1 MWKLKSIEA
10 ENLCAFRSLAYT
22 LQQGVTT
29 LIFGNNKDND
39 SQQSNGAGKSA
50 LLECIAVG
58 LTGSPLRKIRTEEII
73 NDAAE
78 QCRIILHLAND
89 ASNEELIIARSI
101 PRKGASTVACKLY
114 RGGELVTTDEAVQ
127 HSVDAYNKYILEKL
141 GITREEL
148 LNNFILSKY
157 RYEDF
162 LSSSDKEKKEIINRF
177 SNGILVDEAI
187 ARVEEDI
194 EPLSSE
200 QQKIDLELAGID
212 GRIEMLQEQ
221 IAKEVAAGEERG
233 RNRETRIAELEEAIA
248 SKREYIRTHKET
260 LTGIDATIAEVDK
273 ADKELQALESSDTS
287 LEECLKAIDA
297 VMTLL
302 PDARRTDWNHTLKLK
317 KEDLLLAQS
326 SLENLDASV
335 NHAEA
340 VLKEKYDAFEKFK
353 VQYTDFVTQ
362 YGDKCEEYSTRLQ
375 EIDKTL
381 RSLALRLEELRRKR
395 RVISAGIDEL
405 SNKLAGSIICPK
417 CGHEFL
423 VAQPNFDIEAGTK
436 ELRLRQQQLSEI
448 NGNIEAEQNSSEEAE
463 MQQSKLN
470 RERRTMDSDRS
481 RWEQELSDHER
492 AVCSATSEVE
502 RAEHNRKR
510 TKAEVAAMQDEID
523 SIRRKAFDEF
533 FGNIDERNA
542 TLSRERRKIV
552 EDIRSAECAIET
564 LQETIREVNEMAAED
579 LTLSLRKT
587 LDQEKQRSMETAKRK
602 FEVDDKVR
610 ALEVQRER
618 FVQFK
623 TYLANT
629 KIEALSRITNEFLIG
644 IGSDIRI
651 RFDGYTVLKSG
662 KVREKISISLLRDGV
677 DCGSFGKFS
686 AGEAARVNLATIL
699 AMQKLVNAN
708 CDDEKGLDLLV
719 LDEILEAVD
728 EAGLSSMFDAL
739 NALGGTVLV
748 VSHGNVAEGYP
759 HKLVITKENGESRI
773 GE

>member
-58 LTGSPLRKIRTEEII
+58 LTGSPLRKIRSEEII

-78 QCRIILHLAND
+78 QCCITLHLAND

-127 HSVDAYNKYILEKL
+127 HSVDAYNKYVLEKL
-141 GITREEL
+141 GITRDEL

-187 ARVEEDI
+187 ACVEEDI

-233 RNRETRIAELEEAIA
+233 RSREIRIAELEEAIA

-353 VQYTDFVTQ
+353 VQYTDFVTH

-375 EIDKTL
+375 EIEKTL
-381 RSLALRLEELRRKR
+381 RSLASRLEELRRKR
-395 RVISAGIDEL
+395 RVISVGIDEL
-405 SNKLAGSIICPK
+405 SNKLAGSITCPK

-448 NGNIEAEQNSSEEAE
+448 NGNIEAEQNSTEETE

-470 RERRTMDSDRS
+470 SERRTLDSDRS

-502 RAEHNRKR
+502 RAEHNRRR

-542 TLSRERRKIV
+542 ALSREHRKIV

-587 LDQEKQRSMETAKRK
+587 LEQEKQRSMETAKRK

-739 NALGGTVLV
+739 NALGSTVLV

>member
-127 HSVDAYNKYILEKL
+127 HSVDAYNKYILDKL

-381 RSLALRLEELRRKR
+381 RNLASRLEELRRKR

-405 SNKLAGSIICPK
+405 SNKLAGSITCPK

-470 RERRTMDSDRS
+470 SERRTLDSDRS

-502 RAEHNRKR
+502 RAEHNRRR

-542 TLSRERRKIV
+542 TLSRERRKIA

-587 LDQEKQRSMETAKRK
+587 LEQEKQRSMETAKRK

>member
-58 LTGSPLRKIRTEEII
+58 LTGSPLRKIRSEEII

-78 QCRIILHLAND
+78 QCCITLHLAND

-127 HSVDAYNKYILEKL
+127 HSVDAYNKYVLEKL
-141 GITREEL
+141 GITRDEL

-187 ARVEEDI
+187 ACVEEDI

-233 RNRETRIAELEEAIA
+233 RSREIRIAELEEAIA

-353 VQYTDFVTQ
+353 VQYTDFVTH

-375 EIDKTL
+375 EIEKTL
-381 RSLALRLEELRRKR
+381 RSLASRLEELRRKR
-395 RVISAGIDEL
+395 RVISVGIDEL
-405 SNKLAGSIICPK
+405 SNKLAGSITCPK

-448 NGNIEAEQNSSEEAE
+448 NGNIEAEQNSTEETE

-470 RERRTMDSDRS
+470 SERRTLDSDRS

-502 RAEHNRKR
+502 RAEHNRRR

-542 TLSRERRKIV
+542 ALSREHRKIV

-587 LDQEKQRSMETAKRK
+587 LEQEKQRSMETAKRK

-623 TYLANT
+623 TNLANT

>member
-260 LTGIDATIAEVDK
+260 RTGIDATIAEVEK

-353 VQYTDFVTQ
+353 VQYTDFVTR

-381 RSLALRLEELRRKR
+381 RNLASRLEELRRKR
-395 RVISAGIDEL
+395 RVISSGIDEL
-405 SNKLAGSIICPK
+405 SNKLAGSITCPK

-470 RERRTMDSDRS
+470 SECRTLDSDRS

-502 RAEHNRKR
+502 RAEHNRRR
-510 TKAEVAAMQDEID
+510 TKAEVATMQDEID

-587 LDQEKQRSMETAKRK
+587 LEQEKQRSMETAKRK

>member
-221 IAKEVAAGEERG
+221 IAKEVAVGEERG
-233 RNRETRIAELEEAIA
+233 RSRETRIAELEEAIA

-340 VLKEKYDAFEKFK
+340 VLKEKYEAFEKFK

-375 EIDKTL
+375 EIDRTL
-381 RSLALRLEELRRKR
+381 RNLASRLEELRRKR

-405 SNKLAGSIICPK
+405 SNKLAGSITCPK

-587 LDQEKQRSMETAKRK
+587 LEQEKRRSMETAKRK

-677 DCGSFGKFS
+677 ECGSFGKFS

>member
-58 LTGSPLRKIRTEEII
+58 LTGSPLRKIRSEEII

-78 QCRIILHLAND
+78 QCHITIYITND

-101 PRKGASTVACKLY
+101 PRKGASAVACKLY

-233 RNRETRIAELEEAIA
+233 RSRETRITELEEAIA

-273 ADKELQALESSDTS
+273 ADKELQALESSDTY

-362 YGDKCEEYSTRLQ
+362 YGDRCEEYSTRLQ

-381 RSLALRLEELRRKR
+381 RNLASRLEELRRKR

-405 SNKLAGSIICPK
+405 SNKLAGSITCPK
-417 CGHEFL
+417 CGHKFL

-470 RERRTMDSDRS
+470 SERRTLDSDRS

-492 AVCSATSEVE
+492 AVCCATSEVE
-502 RAEHNRKR
+502 RAEHNRRR
-510 TKAEVAAMQDEID
+510 TKAEVAAMQDDID
-523 SIRRKAFDEF
+523 SIRRKVFDEM
-533 FGNIDERNA
+533 FGIIDERNA
-542 TLSRERRKIV
+542 VLNRERRKIV

-564 LQETIREVNEMAAED
+564 LQETIREVNEMATED
-579 LTLSLRKT
+579 LTLSLHKT
-587 LDQEKQRSMETAKRK
+587 LEQEKQRSMETAKRK

-651 RFDGYTVLKSG
+651 RIDGYTVLKSG

-759 HKLVITKENGESRI
+759 HKLLITKENGESRI

>member
-1 MWKLKSIEA
+1 MWRLKSIEA

-101 PRKGASTVACKLY
+101 PRKGASTVACELY

-221 IAKEVAAGEERG
+221 IANEVAAGEERG
-233 RNRETRIAELEEAIA
+233 RSRETRITELEEAIA

-302 PDARRTDWNHTLKLK
+302 PNARRTDWNHTLKLK
-317 KEDLLLAQS
+317 KEDLLLAHS

-362 YGDKCEEYSTRLQ
+362 YGDKCEEYSSRLQ

-381 RSLALRLEELRRKR
+381 RSLASRLEELRRKR

-405 SNKLAGSIICPK
+405 SNKLAGSITCPK

-470 RERRTMDSDRS
+470 SERRTLDNDRS

-523 SIRRKAFDEF
+523 SIRRKVFDEL
-533 FGNIDERNA
+533 FGFIDERNA

-564 LQETIREVNEMAAED
+564 LQETIREVNEMATED

-587 LDQEKQRSMETAKRK
+587 LEQEKQRSMETAKRK
-602 FEVDDKVR
+602 FEIDDKVR

>member
-101 PRKGASTVACKLY
+101 PRKGASIVACKLY

-302 PDARRTDWNHTLKLK
+302 PNARRTDWNHTLKLK

-340 VLKEKYDAFEKFK
+340 ILKEKYDAFEKFK

-381 RSLALRLEELRRKR
+381 RSLASRLEELRRKR

-405 SNKLAGSIICPK
+405 SNKLAGSITCPK

-470 RERRTMDSDRS
+470 SERRTLDSDRS

-502 RAEHNRKR
+502 RAEHNRRR

-587 LDQEKQRSMETAKRK
+587 LEQEKQRSMETAKRK

-708 CDDEKGLDLLV
+708 CDDEKGLDLLCIDEV
-719 LDEILEAVD
+719 LDAIDAD
-728 EAGLSSMFDAL
+728 GLACVFAEL
-739 NALGGTVLV
+739 NQLGITALV
-748 VSHGNVAEGYP
+748 VSHGSIAENYP
-759 HKLVITKENGESRI
+759 YKLEIIKENGASYI
-773 GE
+773 S

>member
-233 RNRETRIAELEEAIA
+233 RNRETRITELEEAIA

-260 LTGIDATIAEVDK
+260 LSTIDATIAEVDT

-317 KEDLLLAQS
+317 KEDLLLAQA

-335 NHAEA
+335 NHAET

-353 VQYTDFVTQ
+353 VQYTDFVTH

-375 EIDKTL
+375 EIEKTL
-381 RSLALRLEELRRKR
+381 RSLASRLEELRRKR
-395 RVISAGIDEL
+395 RVIYAGIDEL
-405 SNKLAGSIICPK
+405 SNKLAGSITCPK

-470 RERRTMDSDRS
+470 SERRTLDSDRS

-542 TLSRERRKIV
+542 TLSRDRRKIV

-587 LDQEKQRSMETAKRK
+587 LEQEKQRSMETAKRK

>member
-78 QCRIILHLAND
+78 LCRIILHLAND

-127 HSVDAYNKYILEKL
+127 HSVDAYNKYILGKL

-162 LSSSDKEKKEIINRF
+162 LSSADKEKKEIINRF

-221 IAKEVAAGEERG
+221 IANEVAAGEERG
-233 RNRETRIAELEEAIA
+233 RSRETRIAELEEAIA

-260 LTGIDATIAEVDK
+260 LTGIDTTIAKVDK

-287 LEECLKAIDA
+287 LEECLKTIDA

-317 KEDLLLAQS
+317 KEDLLLAQA

-353 VQYTDFVTQ
+353 VEYTDFVTH

-381 RSLALRLEELRRKR
+381 RNLASRLEELRRKR

-405 SNKLAGSIICPK
+405 SNKLAGSITCPK

-448 NGNIEAEQNSSEEAE
+448 NGNIEAEQNSTEEAE

-470 RERRTMDSDRS
+470 SERRTLDSDRS

-492 AVCSATSEVE
+492 AVCCATSEVE
-502 RAEHNRKR
+502 RAEHNRRR

-542 TLSRERRKIV
+542 ALSRECRKIV

-587 LDQEKQRSMETAKRK
+587 LEQEKQRSMETAKRK

>member
-73 NDAAE
+73 NDTAE

-89 ASNEELIIARSI
+89 ASNEELILARSI
-101 PRKGASTVACKLY
+101 SRKGASTVACKLY
-114 RGGELVTTDEAVQ
+114 RGGKLVTTDEAVQ

-221 IAKEVAAGEERG
+221 ISKEVAAGEERG
-233 RNRETRIAELEEAIA
+233 RSRETRIAELEEAIA
-248 SKREYIRTHKET
+248 SKREYIRTHKEA
-260 LTGIDATIAEVDK
+260 LAGIDATIAEVDK

-326 SLENLDASV
+326 SLENLEASV

-362 YGDKCEEYSTRLQ
+362 YGDKCEEYSSRLQ

-381 RSLALRLEELRRKR
+381 SSLASRLEELRRKR

-405 SNKLAGSIICPK
+405 SNKLAGSITCPK
-417 CGHEFL
+417 CGYEFL

-448 NGNIEAEQNSSEEAE
+448 NGNIEAEQNSSEETE

-470 RERRTMDSDRS
+470 SERRTLDSDRS

-502 RAEHNRKR
+502 RAEHNRRR

-587 LDQEKQRSMETAKRK
+587 LEQEKQRSMETAKRK

-610 ALEVQRER
+610 ALEVQCER

>member
-22 LQQGVTT
+22 PQQGVTT

-233 RNRETRIAELEEAIA
+233 RSRETRIAELEEAIA

-353 VQYTDFVTQ
+353 VEYTDFVTQ

-381 RSLALRLEELRRKR
+381 RNLASRLEELRRKR

-405 SNKLAGSIICPK
+405 SNKLAGSITCPK

-470 RERRTMDSDRS
+470 SERRTLDSDRS

-510 TKAEVAAMQDEID
+510 TKAEVTAMQDEID

-542 TLSRERRKIV
+542 TLSRERRRIV

-587 LDQEKQRSMETAKRK
+587 LEQEKQRSMETAKRK

>member
-58 LTGSPLRKIRTEEII
+58 LTGSPLRKIRSEEII

-78 QCRIILHLAND
+78 QCCITLHLAND

-127 HSVDAYNKYILEKL
+127 HSVDAYNKYVLEKL
-141 GITREEL
+141 GITRDEL

-187 ARVEEDI
+187 ACVEEDI

-233 RNRETRIAELEEAIA
+233 RSREIRIAELEEAIA

-381 RSLALRLEELRRKR
+381 RSLASRLEELRRKR

-405 SNKLAGSIICPK
+405 SNKLAGSITCPK

-436 ELRLRQQQLSEI
+436 EFRLRQQLLSEI

-470 RERRTMDSDRS
+470 SERRTLDSDRS

-587 LDQEKQRSMETAKRK
+587 LEQEKQRSMETAKRK

>member
-58 LTGSPLRKIRTEEII
+58 LTGSPLRKIRSEEII

-78 QCRIILHLAND
+78 QCCITLHLAND

-141 GITREEL
+141 GITRDEL

-233 RNRETRIAELEEAIA
+233 RNRESRIAELEEAIA

-260 LTGIDATIAEVDK
+260 LNGIDATIADVEK

-326 SLENLDASV
+326 SLENLDALV

-381 RSLALRLEELRRKR
+381 RSLASRLEELRRKR
-395 RVISAGIDEL
+395 RVISVGIDEL
-405 SNKLAGSIICPK
+405 SNKLAGSITCPK

-463 MQQSKLN
+463 MLQSKLN
-470 RERRTMDSDRS
+470 SERRTLDSDRS

-542 TLSRERRKIV
+542 KLSRERRKII

-579 LTLSLRKT
+579 LTLSLRRT
-587 LDQEKQRSMETAKRK
+587 LEQEKQRSMETAKRK

-739 NALGGTVLV
+739 NALGSTVLV

-759 HKLVITKENGESRI
+759 HKLIITKENGESRI

>member
-10 ENLCAFRSLAYT
+10 ENLCVFRSLAYT

-260 LTGIDATIAEVDK
+260 RTGIDATIAEVEK

-381 RSLALRLEELRRKR
+381 RNLASRLEELRRKR

-405 SNKLAGSIICPK
+405 SNKLAGSITCPQ

-448 NGNIEAEQNSSEEAE
+448 NSNIEAEQNSSEEAE

-470 RERRTMDSDRS
+470 SERRILDSDRS
-481 RWEQELSDHER
+481 RWEQKLSDHER

-542 TLSRERRKIV
+542 TLSRERRKII

-587 LDQEKQRSMETAKRK
+587 LEQEKQRSMETAKRK

>member
-114 RGGELVTTDEAVQ
+114 RGGELVTTDEAMQ

-221 IAKEVAAGEERG
+221 ITKEVAAGEERG
-233 RNRETRIAELEEAIA
+233 RTRETRIAELEEAIA

-260 LTGIDATIAEVDK
+260 LSTIDATIAEVDT

-353 VQYTDFVTQ
+353 VEYTDFVTQ

-381 RSLALRLEELRRKR
+381 RNLASRLEELRRKR
-395 RVISAGIDEL
+395 RVISSGIDEL
-405 SNKLAGSIICPK
+405 SNKLAGSITCPK

-448 NGNIEAEQNSSEEAE
+448 NGNIEAEQNSTEEAE

-470 RERRTMDSDRS
+470 SERRTLDSDRS

-502 RAEHNRKR
+502 RAEHNRRR

-542 TLSRERRKIV
+542 ALSRERRKIV

-587 LDQEKQRSMETAKRK
+587 LEQEKQRSMETAKRK

-623 TYLANT
+623 TSLANT

>member
-78 QCRIILHLAND
+78 QCRITLHLSNN

-187 ARVEEDI
+187 TRVEEDI

-221 IAKEVAAGEERG
+221 ISKEVAAGEERG
-233 RNRETRIAELEEAIA
+233 RSRETRIAELEEAIA
-248 SKREYIRTHKET
+248 SKRVYIRTHKET

-381 RSLALRLEELRRKR
+381 RNLASRLEELRRKR

-405 SNKLAGSIICPK
+405 SNKLAGSITCPK

-470 RERRTMDSDRS
+470 SERRTLDSDRS

-542 TLSRERRKIV
+542 ALSRERRKIV

-587 LDQEKQRSMETAKRK
+587 LEQEKQRSMETAKRK

-759 HKLVITKENGESRI
+759 HKLVITKENGKSRI

>member
-1 MWKLKSIEA
+1 MWKLTCIEA
-10 ENLCAFRSLAYT
+10 ENVCAFRSLYYE

-29 LIFGNNKDND
+29 LIYGNNKDND

-58 LTGSPLRKIRTEEII
+58 ITGSPLRKIRSEEII

-78 QCRIILHLAND
+78 VCRIILQLKND
-89 ASNEELIIARSI
+89 TSSEELIIARRI

-141 GITREEL
+141 GITRDEL

-200 QQKIDLELAGID
+200 QQKINLELAGID

-248 SKREYIRTHKET
+248 TKREYIRTQNEA
-260 LTGIDATIAEVDK
+260 LNGIDSAISEVDK

-287 LEECLKAIDA
+287 LEDCLKAIDA
-297 VMTLL
+297 LMPLF
-302 PDARRTDWNHTLKLK
+302 PNAHRSDWNKTIKLK
-317 KEDLLLAQS
+317 KEDLMLAQS

-335 NHAEA
+335 NYADKL
-340 VLKEKYDAFEKFK
+340 LKEKYNAFEKFK
-353 VQYTDFVTQ
+353 VEYADFLSL
-362 YGDKCEEYSTRLQ
+362 YGSKNEEYNERLE

-381 RSLALRLEELRRKR
+381 RNLASRLEELRRKR

-405 SNKLAGSIICPK
+405 SNKLAGSITCPK

-423 VAQPNFDIEAGTK
+423 VAQPQFDIEAGTK

-448 NGNIEAEQNSSEEAE
+448 NGNIEAEQNSTEEAE
-463 MQQSKLN
+463 MQQSRIN
-470 RERRTMDSDRS
+470 AERRILDSDRS
-481 RWEQELSDHER
+481 RWVQELSEHER

-502 RAEHNRKR
+502 RAEHNRRR

-523 SIRRKAFDEF
+523 GIRRKVFDEM
-533 FGNIDERNA
+533 FGIIDERNA
-542 TLSRERRKIV
+542 TLSRERRKMV

-564 LQETIREVNEMAAED
+564 LQETIREVNEMATED

-587 LDQEKQRSMETAKRK
+587 LEQEKQRSMETAKRK

-739 NALGGTVLV
+739 NTLGGTVLV

>member
-141 GITREEL
+141 GITRDEL

-353 VQYTDFVTQ
+353 VQYTDFVTH

-405 SNKLAGSIICPK
+405 SNKLAGSITCPK

-470 RERRTMDSDRS
+470 GERRTLDSDRS

-510 TKAEVAAMQDEID
+510 TKAEVAAMQDEIEG
-523 SIRRKAFDEF
+523 IRRKVFDEM
-533 FGNIDERNA
+533 FGIIDERNA

-587 LDQEKQRSMETAKRK
+587 LEQEKKRSMETAKRK

-708 CDDEKGLDLLV
+708 CNDEKGLDLLV

-748 VSHGNVAEGYP
+748 VSHGNVAEGYS
-759 HKLVITKENGESRI
+759 HKLVITKENGESHI

>member
-58 LTGSPLRKIRTEEII
+58 LTGSPLRKIRSEEII

-78 QCRIILHLAND
+78 QCCITLHLAND

-221 IAKEVAAGEERG
+221 IDKEIAASEERG
-233 RNRETRIAELEEAIA
+233 RSRETRIAELEEAIA
-248 SKREYIRTHKET
+248 LKREYIRTHKET

-297 VMTLL
+297 LMPLF
-302 PDARRTDWNHTLKLK
+302 PDARQTDWNHTLRLK
-317 KEDLLLAQS
+317 KEDLLLAQA
-326 SLENLDASV
+326 SLENLDAEV
-335 NHAEA
+335 RRVEHKLAEKQA
-340 VLKEKYDAFEKFK
+340 DWEVFK
-353 VQYTDFVTQ
+353 N
-362 YGDKCEEYSTRLQ
+362 EYSEFCSKYNEQNDEFYFCMQKL
-375 EIDKTL
+375 EKTL
-381 RSLALRLEELRRKR
+381 RELASRLEDLRRKR

-405 SNKLAGSIICPK
+405 SNKLAGSITCPK

-448 NGNIEAEQNSSEEAE
+448 NGNIEAEQNSSEETE

-470 RERRTMDSDRS
+470 SERRTLDSDRS

-502 RAEHNRKR
+502 HAEHNRKR

-587 LDQEKQRSMETAKRK
+587 LEQEKQRSMETAKRK

>member
-58 LTGSPLRKIRTEEII
+58 LTGTPLRKIRTEEII

-221 IAKEVAAGEERG
+221 IKKEVTAGEERG
-233 RNRETRIAELEEAIA
+233 RSRETRIAELEEAIA
-248 SKREYIRTHKET
+248 SKREYIRTHKDT
-260 LTGIDATIAEVDK
+260 LNGIDATIAEVDK

-353 VQYTDFVTQ
+353 VEYTDFVTQ
-362 YGDKCEEYSTRLQ
+362 YGDKCEEYSSRLQ

-381 RSLALRLEELRRKR
+381 RSLASRLEELRRKR

-405 SNKLAGSIICPK
+405 SNKLAGSITCPK

-448 NGNIEAEQNSSEEAE
+448 NHRIDTEQSESEAVEL
-463 MQQSKLN
+463 QQSQIN
-470 RERRTMDSDRS
+470 SERRTLDSDRS
-481 RWEQELSDHER
+481 RYEQQLSDHER
-492 AVCSATSEVE
+492 EVRKATSSVE
-502 RAEHNRKR
+502 SAEHNRKR
-510 TKAEVAAMQDEID
+510 TNAEIAAMQGEID
-523 SIRRKAFDEF
+523 SIRRKVFDEL
-533 FGNIDERNA
+533 FGFIDERNA
-542 TLSRERRKIV
+542 ALSRERRKTE

-587 LDQEKQRSMETAKRK
+587 LEQEKQRSMETAKRK
-602 FEVDDKVR
+602 FQVDDKVR

-759 HKLVITKENGESRI
+759 HKLVLTKENGESRI

>member
-78 QCRIILHLAND
+78 QCRITLHLAND

-233 RNRETRIAELEEAIA
+233 RSRETRIAELDEAIA

-260 LTGIDATIAEVDK
+260 LNGIDATIAEVDK

-297 VMTLL
+297 IMPLF

-353 VQYTDFVTQ
+353 VQYTDFVTH

-381 RSLALRLEELRRKR
+381 RNLASRLEELRRKR

-405 SNKLAGSIICPK
+405 SNKLAGSITCPK

-463 MQQSKLN
+463 MQQRKLN
-470 RERRTMDSDRS
+470 SERRTLDSDRS

-510 TKAEVAAMQDEID
+510 IKAEVAAMQDEID

-542 TLSRERRKIV
+542 ALSRERRKIV

-587 LDQEKQRSMETAKRK
+587 LEQEKQRSMETAKRK

-739 NALGGTVLV
+739 NALGSTVLV

>member
-1 MWKLKSIEA
+1 M
-10 ENLCAFRSLAYT
+10 
-22 LQQGVTT
+22 
-29 LIFGNNKDND
+29 
-39 SQQSNGAGKSA
+39 
-50 LLECIAVG
+50 
-58 LTGSPLRKIRTEEII
+58 
-73 NDAAE
+73 
-78 QCRIILHLAND
+78 
-89 ASNEELIIARSI
+89 
-101 PRKGASTVACKLY
+101 
-114 RGGELVTTDEAVQ
+114 
-127 HSVDAYNKYILEKL
+127 
-141 GITREEL
+141 
-148 LNNFILSKY
+148 
-157 RYEDF
+157 
-162 LSSSDKEKKEIINRF
+162 
-177 SNGILVDEAI
+177 VDEAI

-221 IAKEVAAGEERG
+221 IAKEIAAGEERG

-353 VQYTDFVTQ
+353 VQYSDFVTQ

-381 RSLALRLEELRRKR
+381 RSLASRLEELRRKR

-405 SNKLAGSIICPK
+405 SNKLAGSITCPK

-470 RERRTMDSDRS
+470 SERRTLDSDRS

-502 RAEHNRKR
+502 RAEHNRRR
-510 TKAEVAAMQDEID
+510 TKAEVAAIQDEID

-542 TLSRERRKIV
+542 ALSRERRKIV

-579 LTLSLRKT
+579 LTLSLRRT
-587 LDQEKQRSMETAKRK
+587 LEQEKQRSMETAKRK

-699 AMQKLVNAN
+699 AMQKLINAN

>member
-58 LTGSPLRKIRTEEII
+58 LTGSPLRKIRSEEII

-78 QCRIILHLAND
+78 QCCITLHLAND

-233 RNRETRIAELEEAIA
+233 RNRESRIAELEEAIA

-260 LTGIDATIAEVDK
+260 LNGIDATIAEVEK

-297 VMTLL
+297 LMPLF
-302 PDARRTDWNHTLKLK
+302 PDARRTDWNHTLRLK
-317 KEDLLLAQS
+317 KEDLLLAQA

-362 YGDKCEEYSTRLQ
+362 YGDKCEEYSIRLQ

-381 RSLALRLEELRRKR
+381 RSLASRLEELRRKR

-405 SNKLAGSIICPK
+405 SNKLAGSITCPK

-470 RERRTMDSDRS
+470 SERRTLDSDRS

-492 AVCSATSEVE
+492 GVCSATSEVE

-510 TKAEVAAMQDEID
+510 TKAEVAAMQDEIE

-542 TLSRERRKIV
+542 ALSRERRKLV

-587 LDQEKQRSMETAKRK
+587 LEQEKQRSMETAKRK

>member
-78 QCRIILHLAND
+78 QCRIILHLVND

-233 RNRETRIAELEEAIA
+233 RTRETRISELEEAIA
-248 SKREYIRTHKET
+248 SKREYIRTHKEA
-260 LTGIDATIAEVDK
+260 LNGIDATIAEVDK

-297 VMTLL
+297 MMTLL
-302 PDARRTDWNHTLKLK
+302 PNARRTDWNHTLKLK

-375 EIDKTL
+375 EIEKTL
-381 RSLALRLEELRRKR
+381 RSLASRLEELRRKR

-405 SNKLAGSIICPK
+405 SNKLAGSITCPK

-448 NGNIEAEQNSSEEAE
+448 NGNIEAEQNSTEEAE

-470 RERRTMDSDRS
+470 SERRTLDSDRS

-502 RAEHNRKR
+502 RAEHNRRR

-587 LDQEKQRSMETAKRK
+587 LEQEKQRSMETAKRK

>member
-78 QCRIILHLAND
+78 QCRITLHLTND

-248 SKREYIRTHKET
+248 SKREYIRTHKEALNT
-260 LTGIDATIAEVDK
+260 IDATIAEVDT

-353 VQYTDFVTQ
+353 VQYTDFVTK
-362 YGDKCEEYSTRLQ
+362 YGDKCEEYRTRLQ

-381 RSLALRLEELRRKR
+381 RSLASRLEELRRKR

-405 SNKLAGSIICPK
+405 SNKLAGSITCPK

-470 RERRTMDSDRS
+470 SERRTLDSDRS

-542 TLSRERRKIV
+542 ALSRERRKIV

-587 LDQEKQRSMETAKRK
+587 LEQEKQRSMETAKRK
-602 FEVDDKVR
+602 FEVDDMVR

>member
-248 SKREYIRTHKET
+248 TKREYIRTHKEA

-353 VQYTDFVTQ
+353 VEYTDFVTK

-381 RSLALRLEELRRKR
+381 RNLASRLEELRRKR

-405 SNKLAGSIICPK
+405 SNKLAGSITCPK

-423 VAQPNFDIEAGTK
+423 VAQPNFDIEAGNK
-436 ELRLRQQQLSEI
+436 ELCLRQQQLSEI

-470 RERRTMDSDRS
+470 SERRTLDSDRS

-587 LDQEKQRSMETAKRK
+587 LEQEKQRSMEAAKRK

-686 AGEAARVNLATIL
+686 AGEAARVKLATIL